1 MSEKRSPLLERPA
14 MREQFRT
21 ELRSRLMSEAAV
33 VLAPRPSRFS
43 FPMMLRPALAA
54 AAVMVLVVAGATS
67 AAASSLP
74 GDPLYAVKRAG
85 EDVQV
90 ALTFDDVA
98 RTQLLSQLTDRRL
111 AELAEIAKQRPG
123 SAPTATQ
130 EYADAVERFANAL
143 DRLRDADSEDKR
155 NAAQDLADAAQA
167 KHRAVL
173 DSVKDKL
180 PAKDQPEIQRVIDDE
195 TERTSPTNT
204 DRTNPDRSGQD
215 GSGRGRSTN
224 PPGKTPRR

>member
-1 MSEKRSPLLERPA
+1 MSEKRSPLLERPV
-14 MREQFRT
+14 MRERFRT

-33 VLAPRPSRFS
+33 VLAPRPRRLS
-43 FPMMLRPALAA
+43 FPMILRPVLAA
-54 AAVMVLVVAGATS
+54 AALLVLVVAGATN

-90 ALTFDDVA
+90 ALTLDEVA
-98 RTQLLSQLTDRRL
+98 RMQLLSQLADRRL
-111 AELAEIAKQRPG
+111 EELAEIAKQRPA

-130 EYADAVERFANAL
+130 EYADAVDRFANAL
-143 DRLRDADSEDKR
+143 DRLRDADNEDKR
-155 NAAQDLADAAQA
+155 NTEQDLADDAQA

-195 TERTSPTNT
+195 QERTSPTNPE
-204 DRTNPDRSGQD
+204 RGGQD
-215 GSGRGRSTN
+215 GPGGRR
-224 PPGKTPRR
+224 PPSAPPKPTPRK

>member
-1 MSEKRSPLLERPA
+1 MSEKRSPLLERPV
-14 MREQFRT
+14 MRERFRT
-21 ELRSRLMSEAAV
+21 ELRSRVMSEAAV
-33 VLAPRPSRFS
+33 VLAPRPRRLS
-43 FPMMLRPALAA
+43 FPMILRPVLAA
-54 AAVMVLVVAGATS
+54 AALLVLVVAGATN

-90 ALTFDDVA
+90 ALTLDEVA
-98 RTQLLSQLTDRRL
+98 RMQLLSQLADRRL
-111 AELAEIAKQRPG
+111 EELAEIAKQRPA

-130 EYADAVERFANAL
+130 EYADAVDRFANAL
-143 DRLRDADSEDKR
+143 DRVRDADSEDKR
-155 NAAQDLADAAQA
+155 NTAQDLADAAQA

-195 TERTSPTNT
+195 QERTSPTNPE
-204 DRTNPDRSGQD
+204 RRGQD
-215 GSGRGRSTN
+215 GSGGRRPSSA
-224 PPGKTPRR
+224 PPKPTPRK

>member
-1 MSEKRSPLLERPA
+1 MSEKRSPLLERPV
-14 MREQFRT
+14 MRERFRT

-33 VLAPRPSRFS
+33 VLAPRPRRLS
-43 FPMMLRPALAA
+43 FPMILRPVLAA
-54 AAVMVLVVAGATS
+54 AALLVLVVAGATN

-90 ALTFDDVA
+90 ALTLDEVA
-98 RTQLLSQLTDRRL
+98 RMQLLSQLADRRL
-111 AELAEIAKQRPG
+111 EELAEIAKQRPA

-130 EYADAVERFANAL
+130 EYADAVDRFANAL
-143 DRLRDADSEDKR
+143 DRLRDADNEDKR

-195 TERTSPTNT
+195 QERTSPTNPE
-204 DRTNPDRSGQD
+204 RGGQD
-215 GSGRGRSTN
+215 GPGGRRPSSA
-224 PPGKTPRR
+224 PPKPTPRK

>member
-1 MSEKRSPLLERPA
+1 MSEKRSPLLERPV
-14 MREQFRT
+14 MRERFRT

-33 VLAPRPSRFS
+33 VLAPRPRRLS
-43 FPMMLRPALAA
+43 FPMILRPVLAA
-54 AAVMVLVVAGATS
+54 AALLVLVVAGATN

-90 ALTFDDVA
+90 ALTLDEVA
-98 RTQLLSQLTDRRL
+98 RMQLLSQLAARRL
-111 AELAEIAKQRPG
+111 EELAEIAKQRPA

-130 EYADAVERFANAL
+130 EYADAVDRFANAL

-195 TERTSPTNT
+195 QERTSPTNPE
-204 DRTNPDRSGQD
+204 RRGQD
-215 GSGRGRSTN
+215 GSGGGRPSN
-224 PPGKTPRR
+224 ASPKPTPRK

>member
-1 MSEKRSPLLERPA
+1 MTEKRSPLLERPV
-14 MREQFRT
+14 MRERFRT

-33 VLAPRPSRFS
+33 VLAPRRSRFS
-43 FPMMLRPALAA
+43 FPMILRPALAA
-54 AAVMVLVVAGATS
+54 AALLVLVVAGATN

-90 ALTFDDVA
+90 ALTFDEVA
-98 RTQLLSQLTDRRL
+98 RMQLLSQLTDRRL
-111 AELAEIAKQRPG
+111 AELAEIAKQRPA

-173 DSVKDKL
+173 DSVKVKL

-195 TERTSPTNT
+195 QERTSPTNPE
-204 DRTNPDRSGQD
+204 RRGQD
-215 GSGRGRSTN
+215 GSGRGRPTN
-224 PPGKTPRR
+224 SPGKTPTR

>member
-1 MSEKRSPLLERPA
+1 MSEKRSPLLERPV
-14 MREQFRT
+14 MRERFRT
-21 ELRSRLMSEAAV
+21 ELRSRLMSEAGSVPAAGPGR
-33 VLAPRPSRFS
+33 LPLPRI
-43 FPMMLRPALAA
+43 LRPVLAA
-54 AAVMVLVVAGATS
+54 AALLVLVVAGATN

-90 ALTFDDVA
+90 ALTLDEVA
-98 RTQLLSQLTDRRL
+98 RMQLLSQLADRRL
-111 AELAEIAKQRPG
+111 EELAEIAKQRPA

-130 EYADAVERFANAL
+130 EYADAVDRFANAL
-143 DRLRDADSEDKR
+143 DRVRDADSEDKR

-180 PAKDQPEIQRVIDDE
+180 PAKDQPEIQRVIDNE
-195 TERTSPTNT
+195 RERTSPTN
-204 DRTNPDRSGQD
+204 PERSGQD
-215 GSGRGRSTN
+215 GSGRNRPTN
-224 PPGKTPRR
+224 SPGKTPRR